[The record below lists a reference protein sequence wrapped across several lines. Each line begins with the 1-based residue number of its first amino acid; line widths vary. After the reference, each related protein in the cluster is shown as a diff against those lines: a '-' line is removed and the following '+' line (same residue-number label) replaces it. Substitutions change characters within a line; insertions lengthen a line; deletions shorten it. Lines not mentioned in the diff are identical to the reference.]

1 MKIAVIYARYSS
13 DRQTEQSIEGQ
24 LRVCHEYAER
34 NDIAIVDTFIDRAM
48 TGTNDKRVSF
58 QKMLKDS
65 NKKAWDYVLV
75 YKLDRFSRNKY
86 ETAMHKRKLK
96 DNGIKVISATENIP
110 DTPEGIILESLLE
123 GMSEYYSAELSQKVR
138 RGMRETRKK
147 GNFSGGTIPFG
158 YKKEGKKLVIDEDQA
173 TIVKHIFN
181 EYASGKLVT
190 TIVDELNEKG
200 ITNRGKVFVKNTVYK
215 MLRNEEYTGIYHF
228 QNEVYDNIYPRI
240 IQQDLFEIVQ
250 TRISNNRYGKHK
262 PDINYLLKNKIKCG
276 YCGNNVGS
284 DCGTSKTGKSW
295 RYYNCNRKKKPK
307 TCKLKAVGKEILENL
322 VVDTLLETMS
332 DDMIEYISEQIL
344 EIHEKKMNDNSILN
358 ILLKDYAQVEKQ
370 INNLLEAILKGIY
383 TESTKA
389 RLEQLEKEKAKISHN
404 IKLEQSKEKLRL
416 TQNDIIKFMKKAIAK
431 RPQVMI
437 DLLIKEIILYND
449 KIEIFLLCTD
459 KEKPDD
465 KNHQVSSF
473 YTTTKIVD
481 IGNSQTANNTFKITL
496 FV

>member
-34 NDIAIVDTFIDRAM
+34 NDIAIVDTYIDRAM

-86 ETAMHKRKLK
+86 EIAMHKRKLK

-147 GNFSGGTIPFG
+147 GNFSGGTIPYG
-158 YKKEGKKLVIDEDQA
+158 YKKEGKKLVIDEEQA
-173 TIVKHIFN
+173 NVVKYIFT

-190 TIVDELNEKG
+190 AIVNELNEKG
-200 ITNRGKVFVKNTVYK
+200 ITNRGKIFVKNTVYK
-215 MLRNEEYTGIYHF
+215 MLRNEEYSGIYHF

-240 IQQDLFEIVQ
+240 IPQELFDIVQ
-250 TRISNNRYGKHK
+250 IKISSNKYGKHK
-262 PDINYLLKNKIKCG
+262 PDVNYLLKNKIKCG
-276 YCGNNVGS
+276 YCGNSVSS

-307 TCKLKAVGKEILENL
+307 TCKLKAIGKEILEEL

-332 DDMIEYISEQIL
+332 DNMIEYISEQIL
-344 EIHEKKMNDNSILN
+344 EIHDKKLNDNSILN
-358 ILLKDYAQVEKQ
+358 MLLKDYSQVEKQ
-370 INNLLEAILKGIY
+370 INNLLEAIMNGIY

-389 RLEQLEKEKAKISHN
+389 RLEKLEEEKAKISHK

-416 TQNDIIKFMKKAIAK
+416 TQNDIIKFMKKALSK
-431 RPQVMI
+431 KPLVLI
-437 DLLIKEIILYND
+437 DLLIKEIKLYND
-449 KIEIFLLCTD
+449 KIEIFLNYTD
-459 KEKPDD
+459 KENPDD
-465 KNHQVSSF
+465 ENHQVSSF
-473 YTTTKIVD
+473 YTITKIVD
-481 IGNSQTANNTFKITL
+481 IGNSLTANNTYKIIL